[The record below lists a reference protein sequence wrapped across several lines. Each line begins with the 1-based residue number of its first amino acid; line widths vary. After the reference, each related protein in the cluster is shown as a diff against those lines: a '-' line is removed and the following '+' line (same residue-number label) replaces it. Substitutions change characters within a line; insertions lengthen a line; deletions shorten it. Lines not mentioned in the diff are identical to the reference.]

1 MLIVKTHD
9 AALLIELTDRA
20 ARAMRVVE
28 ASDAAVLVGIA
39 DLASRA
45 MRILDAIHT
54 LFTLRMA
61 DRGADALS
69 VAHTFRLVFNRR
81 LDASVIVGACV
92 DEGRLITRVGIGDG
106 QAHRAPRGK
115 EERYDHDK
123 VPKIQSARFHA
134 MMKRHF
140 HTKNKAARILFLAH
154 MRFSATF
161 VHIS

>member
-1 MLIVKTHD
+1 
-9 AALLIELTDRA
+9 
-20 ARAMRVVE
+20 
-28 ASDAAVLVGIA
+28 
-39 DLASRA
+39 

-54 LFTLRMA
+54 LFTLWMA

-140 HTKNKAARILFLAH
+140 HTKNKAARMLFLAH
-154 MRFSATF
+154 MRFSAAF